1 MKCEKKCKYCGSK
14 IGGGTMYGACRDKL
28 WQIRTIKA
36 MLLGC
41 SLEKVI
47 LIEEEKRHK

>member
-1 MKCEKKCKYCGSK
+1 MGIERNCKYCGSR
-14 IGGGTMYGACRDKL
+14 ISGGTMCKNCRDKL

-41 SLEKVI
+41 SLYKVVQ
-47 LIEEEKRHK
+47 IEEERKHK